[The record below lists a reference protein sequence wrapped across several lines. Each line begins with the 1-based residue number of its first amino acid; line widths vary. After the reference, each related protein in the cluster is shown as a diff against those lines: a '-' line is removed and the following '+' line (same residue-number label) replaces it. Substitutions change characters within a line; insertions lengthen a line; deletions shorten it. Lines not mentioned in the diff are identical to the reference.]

1 MTLGNVLD
9 VLNVGTKSFDVEV
22 LLELYHYYDFF
33 KAVVGTD
40 YGVCL
45 VEEQV
50 DRRVEGKAI
59 NYDRIVSCIFEV
71 FGAAS
76 RHYD

>member
-22 LLELYHYYDFF
+22 LLQLYHYYDFF

-45 VEEQV
+45 VEE
-50 DRRVEGKAI
+50 
-59 NYDRIVSCIFEV
+59 
-71 FGAAS
+71 
-76 RHYD
+76 

>member
-40 YGVCL
+40 DGVCL
-45 VEEQV
+45 IEE
-50 DRRVEGKAI
+50 
-59 NYDRIVSCIFEV
+59 
-71 FGAAS
+71 
-76 RHYD
+76 